1 MKKELIELIKI
12 KEGELERL
20 KDKLEKIN
28 NCHHEW
34 QEVEIGEGE
43 TDFQCTKCGILK
55 DEK

>member
-34 QEVEIGEGE
+34 QEVEIGGRNR
-43 TDFQCTKCGILK
+43 FSKCVKCGILK

>member
-28 NCHHEW
+28 NYHHEW
-34 QEVEIGEGE
+34 QEVEIGGRNR
-43 TDFQCTKCGILK
+43 FSKCVKCGILK